1 MNAIA
6 PKRNYLTKSLFKIAE
21 ECPRKLYYTK
31 HKEFASLRENDDFL
45 QALAEGGYQ
54 VGELAKHYFPGGHNI
69 TAAGHDEAVERTNE
83 LLKKDHVIIFEA
95 AIRFQNLFIRVD
107 ILEKRKDHLNLF
119 EVKAKSFDEDDDNI
133 FLTKGGYITSKWR
146 PYLLDVAFQHYV
158 LQLSFPNSRIDSHLM
173 LADKSKRA
181 TVNGLNQKFQL
192 VKLSNGRKKIKVIG
206 DTSTV
211 ALGTPILTAIHVNRE
226 VEMIH
231 LGKESKIPPE
241 KSFAERV
248 KMYATALEQDQILNA
263 EIGVQCGKC
272 EFKTKEPNKLSG
284 FETCWKAQTR
294 LLDDDF
300 QEPMVFD
307 LWNYRRKEQCIRQGV
322 FHLKEM
328 EKEHIGDIIPKENGR
343 LSSKERQWLQ
353 VEKVKQQDN
362 SIYVDRDGLRSEL
375 KSHNYPLHFIDFE
388 TSMVAIPFHAGRRP
402 YEQIAFQFSH
412 HIMESDGTV
421 RHHNQFISG
430 EQGAF
435 PNFDFLRAL
444 KADLEADQGTIF
456 RFAAHENTVLN
467 QIKDQLL
474 HKTIHEVPDQELLI
488 EFIDHITYHKDEKRI
503 GVRSMIDMCQI
514 IKDYIFDPYT
524 NGSNSIKAVLP
535 AVIKRSSFIQ
545 RRYSK
550 PIYGKGCEIPSL
562 NFHSPQTWIQ
572 RNENGEIKSPYE
584 LLPPLFGEVSE
595 EETEWFMDNQNIKD
609 GGAAMLAYARIQFT
623 GMSETERRQ
632 VIEGLLRYCELD
644 TLAMV
649 IIYEYWLN
657 ELLLV

>member
-1 MNAIA
+1 MNAFA

-31 HKEFASLRENDDFL
+31 HKEYASLRENDEFL

-54 VGELAKHYFPGGHNI
+54 VGELAKHYFPGGHTI
-69 TAAGHDEAVERTNE
+69 IEADHDEALKRTSE
-83 LLKKDHVIIFEA
+83 LLKMDDVIIFEA
-95 AIRFQNLFIRVD
+95 AIRFENLFIRID
-107 ILEKRKDHLNLF
+107 ILEKRKDRFKLF
-119 EVKAKSFDEDDDNI
+119 EVKAKSFDEEDGNI
-133 FLTKGGYITSKWR
+133 FLTKGGHITSKWR

-173 LADKSKRA
+173 LADKGKRA

-192 VKLSNGRKKIKVIG
+192 VKLKSGRKTIKVIG

-211 ALGTPILTAIHVNRE
+211 ALGTPILTAINVNQE

-231 LGKESKIPPE
+231 LGKESKTPPD
-241 KSFAERV
+241 KSFEERV
-248 KMYATALEQDQILNA
+248 QLYASALEQNQVINA
-263 EIGVQCGKC
+263 EIGDQCGKC
-272 EFKTKEPNKLSG
+272 EFKTNEPDKLSG
-284 FETCWKAQTR
+284 FETCWKEQTK

-322 FHLKEM
+322 FHLKDI
-328 EKEHIGDIIPKENGR
+328 EKEHIGDIIPRENGR

-362 SIYVDRDGLRSEL
+362 SIYADRDGLRREL
-375 KSHNYPLHFIDFE
+375 SSHNYPLHFIDFE

-474 HKTIHEVPDQELLI
+474 HKTNLEAPDQELLI
-488 EFIDHITYHKDEKRI
+488 EFIDHITYHKAEKRI

-545 RRYSK
+545 QRYSK

-572 RNENGEIKSPYE
+572 RNEHGEIKSPYE

-623 GMSETERRQ
+623 GMSETERQR